1 MMSPAQEQNVREQE
15 AAQDRMDAAAIT
27 PSATRLVGLR

>member
-15 AAQDRMDAAAIT
+15 AAQDRMDAAAARRAEAR
-27 PSATRLVGLR
+27 SQEE

>member
-1 MMSPAQEQNVREQE
+1 MPSGNAPHASSLSAPAL
-15 AAQDRMDAAAIT
+15 DAAAIT